1 MTVEMHLSG
10 VPEAIFLR
18 ERDAIVFMDD
28 YKEWLKDQSEQR
40 IFEFYHN
47 GSVHCFSLSHIVY
60 IKIKMPT
67 DALTRELAEAGA
79 VFSTRGASA
88 RH

>member
-1 MTVEMHLSG
+1 MMVEMHLSG

-18 ERDAIVFMDD
+18 ERDATVFMED
-28 YKEWLKDQSEQR
+28 YKEWLSDQSEQK

-47 GSVHCFSLSHIVY
+47 GSVHCFSLSQVVY

-67 DALTRELAEAGA
+67 DALTRDLAEAGA
-79 VFSTRGASA
+79 IFSNRGASA
-88 RH
+88 RQ